1 MVNGRVRYAPQAT
14 SLLVPSSR
22 ICAAPLPPVRRGD
35 SIPTHSD
42 PEPRPTEADVIL
54 TQYWAHVTA
63 HVRFILETHPVGTSD
78 DVRRIASRY
87 LESAAEVVPAGL
99 RRELDELDAPRT
111 VRRAVAFI
119 QANLLEH
126 VTAVDIAVA
135 AGSSPRALQLA
146 FRRALDLTPMGYVRD
161 ARLTGAHA
169 QLLVDSHTP
178 VGQIALKWGF
188 SNQGRFAAAYRERYG
203 ETPTQTR
210 GRLDH
215 TRDGGSEGTSDTE
228 ALTA

>member
-1 MVNGRVRYAPQAT
+1 MRYAPQAT

-35 SIPTHSD
+35 SIPTHRD
-42 PEPRPTEADVIL
+42 PLPRPTESDAVL
-54 TQYWAHVTA
+54 TQYWAHVSA
-63 HVRFILETHPVGTSD
+63 HVRFVLDTHPVGSSD
-78 DVRRIASRY
+78 DVRAVASAY
-87 LESAAEVVPAGL
+87 LESAATVVPAAL
-99 RRELDELDAPRT
+99 RRELDEHGAPRT
-111 VRRAVAFI
+111 VRRAVAYI
-119 QANLLEH
+119 QANLLDH
-126 VTAVDIAVA
+126 LTAVEVATA

-146 FRRALDLTPMGYVRD
+146 FRRALDLTPMEYVRD
-161 ARLTGAHA
+161 ARLSGAHA
-169 QLLVDSHTP
+169 QLLVDSRTS
-178 VGQIALKWGF
+178 VGQIASKWGF

-215 TRDGGSEGTSDTE
+215 ADRDGGSEVASDTE

>member
-1 MVNGRVRYAPQAT
+1 
-14 SLLVPSSR
+14 
-22 ICAAPLPPVRRGD
+22 VRRGD
-35 SIPTHSD
+35 SIPTERD
-42 PEPRPTEADVIL
+42 PESRPTEADVVL

-63 HVRFILETHPVGTSD
+63 HVRFILDTHPVGSSD
-78 DVRRIASRY
+78 DVRRIATRY
-87 LESAAEVVPAGL
+87 LESAAEVVPSGL
-99 RRELDELDAPRT
+99 RREPDEHEAPRA
-111 VRRAVAFI
+111 VRRAVMFI

-126 VTAVDIAVA
+126 VTAVDVA
-135 AGSSPRALQLA
+135 AAAGASPRALQLA
-146 FRRALDLTPMGYVRD
+146 FRRALDLTPMEYVRD
-161 ARLTGAHA
+161 ARLAGAHA
-169 QLLVDSHTP
+169 QLLVDSYTS

-215 TRDGGSEGTSDTE
+215 AQDGGSEVPSDTE